1 MGQRWKMVI
10 YEDASS
16 RICLLGSISC
26 EFRRRT
32 NLEESKYCSEF
43 IYTFMGIERFSF
55 FPVMTKGL
63 IPHKS
68 ANSQKSNSHDNYLR
82 NGAKMND
89 MNSKRRLVA
98 QDFCWDEL
106 VASRLAMLSPEE
118 LRQCLVDNQLASLGA
133 SVYELRHLSGR
144 TMENVSTAAGVK
156 VRVLS
161 NLENIEQYPSLQQF
175 VSIIHELG
183 GELLVVRTR
192 ERDSKPI

>member
-1 MGQRWKMVI
+1 
-10 YEDASS
+10 
-16 RICLLGSISC
+16 
-26 EFRRRT
+26 
-32 NLEESKYCSEF
+32 
-43 IYTFMGIERFSF
+43 
-55 FPVMTKGL
+55 
-63 IPHKS
+63 
-68 ANSQKSNSHDNYLR
+68 
-82 NGAKMND
+82 
-89 MNSKRRLVA
+89 
-98 QDFCWDEL
+98 
-106 VASRLAMLSPEE
+106 MLSPEE

-133 SVYELRHLSGR
+133 SVYGLRHLSGR